1 MSALGVDK
9 TAFLE
14 AVRRTAAQRFDEEYR
29 DVPED
34 EVEAVVER
42 RDWTLS
48 DENINMDVPAYA
60 DASGKLYVVLRIGSI
75 AGAEAYARVLP
86 LDPIAK

>member
-1 MSALGVDK
+1 MA
-9 TAFLE
+9 
-14 AVRRTAAQRFDEEYR
+14 
-29 DVPED
+29 
-34 EVEAVVER
+34 ER